1 MKLIFTKE
9 PNNDIKIQLQK
20 GLIVEEFT
28 YTEMIR
34 QLLVSNDFEDSEF
47 KDLSDEEEEKI
58 REMLDKI
65 TDVFEEDKEDEV
77 ESDNGI
83 NDL

>member
-9 PNNDIKIQLQK
+9 PNNDIKVQLQK

-34 QLLVSNDFEDSEF
+34 QLLVLNDFEDSEF
-47 KDLSDEEEEKI
+47 IGLSDEEQEKI
-58 REMLDKI
+58 KEMLKKI
-65 TDVFEEDKEDEV
+65 NDIFEEDEIELNN
-77 ESDNGI
+77 EIDN
-83 NDL
+83 L

>member
-1 MKLIFTKE
+1 MKLIFTKQ
-9 PNNDIKIQLQK
+9 PNNDIKVQLQK

-34 QLLVSNDFEDSEF
+34 QLLVLNDFEDCEF
-47 KDLSDEEEEKI
+47 IELSDDEESKI
-58 REMLDKI
+58 KDMLNKI
-65 TDVFEEDKEDEV
+65 NDVFVEDEI
-77 ESDNGI
+77 ENSDEI